1 MVNLCIFGEKLE
13 FQALSVSISVFSFS
27 VVSIVV
33 EVPFKSLLL
42 YKVEFPLSRALHI
55 SRHVTNSAHK
65 SSTRVP
71 SCNTLHF
78 INETLDYCI
87 PLFVLITELSLIPIG
102 PYIVYEKHVVLRF
115 DLFLTPKKSSS
126 ALFRFNSSFFLFITV
141 PFPFLIS

>member
-1 MVNLCIFGEKLE
+1 MSFCLKVS
-13 FQALSVSISVFSFS
+13 FQNILRIY
-27 VVSIVV
+27 IYI
-33 EVPFKSLLL
+33 LL
-42 YKVEFPLSRALHI
+42 YKVEFPLSRTLHI

-87 PLFVLITELSLIPIG
+87 PLFVLITKLSLIPIG

-126 ALFRFNSSFFLFITV
+126 ALFRFHSSFFFLSLFR
-141 PFPFLIS
+141 FLFESVEKLRVTD